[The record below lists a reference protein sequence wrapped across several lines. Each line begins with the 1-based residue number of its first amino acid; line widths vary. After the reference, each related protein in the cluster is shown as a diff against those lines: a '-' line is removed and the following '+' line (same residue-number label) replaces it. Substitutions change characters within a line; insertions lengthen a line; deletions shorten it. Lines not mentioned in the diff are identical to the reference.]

1 MRLQAI
7 IDSLETDDLTREIE
21 HLEDSILDNRKKA
34 MEIDEMLASL
44 VQPLENAKAQL
55 NGAQ

>member
-44 VQPLENAKAQL
+44 V
-55 NGAQ
+55 